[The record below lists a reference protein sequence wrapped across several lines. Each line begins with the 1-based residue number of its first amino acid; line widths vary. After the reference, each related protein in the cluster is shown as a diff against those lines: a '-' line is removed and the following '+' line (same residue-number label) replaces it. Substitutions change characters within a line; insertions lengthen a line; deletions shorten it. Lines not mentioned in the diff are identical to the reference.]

1 QHRWDT
7 KLSHPAVRFG
17 DFYSPHR
24 LWFVGSVQQL
34 FSDLWPMLLQIVG
47 ELVNGDPV
55 HSRATFITFDLP
67 QCSLQVLSLTDLL
80 HQSVGSSWAFGST
93 CRHRRFSLFSC
104 DTSGCTRQRRREV
117 QFHLDVLL
125 LIVFET
131 HGLLTA
137 PSRSGLLRC
146 RILCPMLTSAPR
158 SGRLTATS
166 VAEATR
172 NRSPGVSSVTFRA
185 QSPNLRFAP
194 RWIMDFA
201 VSCPPVR
208 YGRLQ
213 FGFFSSTRRLAPC
226 FLRTSP
232 RGDSPC
238 IITRPSPPSGRPE
251 DFHLQ
256 VTEHAHHTTKP
267 LARRTLPRR

>member
-1 QHRWDT
+1 MKPPSGCQAFATRRPVWG
-7 KLSHPAVRFG
+7 S
-17 DFYSPHR
+17 HR
-24 LWFVGSVQQL
+24 LRFVGPVQQL
-34 FSDLWPMLLQIVG
+34 FSDYRPVLFQVGG
-47 ELVNGDPV
+47 ELTDGDPV
-55 HSRATFITFDLP
+55 HSRATFITLYPP
-67 QCSLQVLSLTDLL
+67 QCFLQVFSLTDLL
-80 HQSVGSSWAFGST
+80 HQSIGSSWAFGSIR
-93 CRHRRFSLFSC
+93 RHQRFSLFSC
-104 DTSGCTRQRRREV
+104 DTSGFTRQRRREV

-194 RWIMDFA
+194 
-201 VSCPPVR
+201 
-208 YGRLQ
+208 
-213 FGFFSSTRRLAPC
+213 
-226 FLRTSP
+226 
-232 RGDSPC
+232 
-238 IITRPSPPSGRPE
+238 
-251 DFHLQ
+251 
-256 VTEHAHHTTKP
+256 
-267 LARRTLPRR
+267 